1 MSSIYLRMK
10 LLIITFPNST
20 HREKLNTVQE
30 FIENTSMDASDIFH
44 MLAK

>member
-10 LLIITFPNST
+10 LLIIIFANST

-30 FIENTSMDASDIFH
+30 FIESTSMDPSDIFH
-44 MLAK
+44 MLTK

>member
-10 LLIITFPNST
+10 LLIIFANST

-44 MLAK
+44 MLTK